1 MPTDTA
7 NPMDAYLAR
16 FRKIFV
22 FIDANPDGELTV
34 ENLSRMAAFSKF
46 HFHRQFSSRFGI
58 SLFDYLR
65 LIRLKRASFRL
76 AFRADDPVTDIA
88 FDSGYE
94 SPEAFARAFKQ
105 RFGQTPTEF
114 RAAPDWSRWHAEFQ
128 PFSEAR
134 SLAMPTETTAPTV
147 TIRNFQETRVA
158 VLEHQGDPRRL
169 GDSIRR
175 FIEWRK
181 ENKLHPSRSAT
192 FNLVYDD
199 IEGTDPAEYRFD
211 LCAAIT
217 GPVAENDFGVF
228 EKVIPGGRCA
238 VIRHVGPDQGL
249 DPVVRRLY
257 GEWLPASGEALRD
270 FPLFFQRVSFFPDVP
285 ESEMVTDIFLPL
297 A

>member
-1 MPTDTA
+1 MPTT
-7 NPMDAYLAR
+7 NPTDAYLAR
-16 FRKIFV
+16 FRNIFDY
-22 FIDANPDGELTV
+22 IDAHPDAELTA
-34 ENLSRMAAFSKF
+34 ESLSRVAAFSKF
-46 HFHRQFSSRFGI
+46 HFHRQFSARFGI
-58 SLFDYLR
+58 SLFEYLR
-65 LIRLKRASFRL
+65 LIRLKRASYRL
-76 AFRADDPVTDIA
+76 AFRAGDSVTDIA
-88 FDSGYE
+88 FDTGYE

-134 SLAMPTETTAPTV
+134 SLAMPTETTAPPV
-147 TIRNFQETRVA
+147 TIRDFQETRVA
-158 VLEHQGDPRRL
+158 VLEHRGDPRRL

-181 ENKLHPSRSAT
+181 ENKLHPSKSAT

-199 IEGTDPAEYRFD
+199 IAETDPADYRFD
-211 LCAAIT
+211 LCAAIV
-217 GPVAENDFGVF
+217 GPVAENDFGVI

-238 VIRHVGPDQGL
+238 VVRHVGPDQGL
-249 DPVVRRLY
+249 DPVVRWLY

-270 FPLFFQRVSFFPDVP
+270 FPLFLQRVSFFPDVA
-285 ESEMVTDIFLPL
+285 ENEMVTDVFLPL